1 MLFTPVIWAGKGST
15 WNEGRHSARAVT
27 ALLRKRHTTPAGMN
41 GAVGAIDNAERASK
55 SQD

>member
-27 ALLRKRHTTPAGMN
+27 GT
-41 GAVGAIDNAERASK
+41 VAEEAHDACRDERRSGCH
-55 SQD
+55 